1 MALLIVTETCANC
14 GLHTGTIPLNCFD
27 EATGATL
34 AILSEMAEIHEI
46 VELTR
51 TWIDQEGKEL
61 ATLEFQNWKGADV
74 FVTYSA

>member
-1 MALLIVTETCANC
+1 MALLIVTETCVNC